1 MKLKSIVFGGLGFF
15 CVWGFFVVVFI
26 LLYLHLDFFF
36 SSVREWVTSM
46 FYTNILC
53 FHFGTNYLLPV
64 FSSDKQKHSLF
75 LPFSLVGI

>member
-1 MKLKSIVFGGLGFF
+1 MKLKSVVFGGLGFF
-15 CVWGFFVVVFI
+15 VVVFV
-26 LLYLHLDFFF
+26 LLYLHLDFF

-46 FYTNILC
+46 IYTNILC

-64 FSSDKQKHSLF
+64 FASDKQKHSQF